1 MWSSDGFGVQGC
13 ACVKIRQKEL
23 CVIIYITTRGIIIW
37 NKMVEYNK
45 EGNEEGN
52 KEVAWPTLHA
62 AMETPS
68 PFVRMRLACAERMV
82 NV

>member
-1 MWSSDGFGVQGC
+1 
-13 ACVKIRQKEL
+13 
-23 CVIIYITTRGIIIW
+23 
-37 NKMVEYNK
+37 MVEYNK